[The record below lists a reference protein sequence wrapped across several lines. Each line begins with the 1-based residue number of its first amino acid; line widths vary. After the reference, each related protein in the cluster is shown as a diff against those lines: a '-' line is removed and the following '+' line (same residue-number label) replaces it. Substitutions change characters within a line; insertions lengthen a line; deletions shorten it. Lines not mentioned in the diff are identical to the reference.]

1 LKKNKRI
8 EAKIVSI
15 NPKEKL
21 IFSIG
26 LALFGL
32 LLMVIFAEFHI
43 KTTHLTKIKSLSQ
56 VKLDLTSAHLDF
68 EDIIGKAYL
77 QNKQYSPIIDVKKQ
91 LKYLLLP
98 PNLSDKILP
107 LYSQSQ
113 HDELESILKQVDEF
127 EALCSPEKYA
137 TNILQHDA
145 LFNTLITRIT
155 NLQNEF
161 NSAMRHQSSQ
171 LTIAGWVLF
180 GLLLLYL
187 LFTLLYIINFRKF
200 RDGFL
205 TAQHQLLETLKQNN
219 YFLEESQN
227 VSKLGYYTYD
237 FNTKQFDASKYLTD
251 LMGLNAGI
259 GNLQSWIAIIHPE
272 DRFILEDALKQRLRD
287 EATPLDVTYRVIKP
301 LDGKV
306 YWMHHTAQALQKDT
320 QGHLLPVLGVLQD
333 ITEHKLFELSLTES
347 ESLLNKMQT
356 IAKLGSFDYDI
367 LSRKGSFTKECA
379 EITGFKNKNEIS
391 FDEWLTI
398 VHPDDQESNQK
409 AFDLCKRE
417 GANYDQEYRIITK
430 DKQELKWLHGLGTVV
445 FKDGIAKNFMGTIQD
460 ITQRKLAE
468 EKLKQSDTIL
478 NKLSPIVL
486 VVNDIGEIL
495 YASPSIKDSLGF
507 ESSDMLGQ
515 GWWQLT
521 YENLT
526 QANLIKEAVLGY
538 FFKNKELLIDISLRK
553 LITKN
558 GEEKWFEW
566 RVSRG
571 FGNTYISIGIDVTQR
586 KLAEEKL
593 MIATKKIAESENRFR
608 EIFEKSGDA
617 ILIIKNEQFIDCN
630 QAAIKML
637 GYNTKEEFIN
647 THPSKLSP
655 EFQPDGLS
663 SFQKA
668 QTMMQTALDH
678 GTNRFEWRHTK
689 KNGEVF
695 PVEVLLTA
703 ISNEPDNRLIHCV
716 WRDITELEREAQIK
730 EIIYNITKKA
740 SSTLNIE
747 KLFVFI
753 KSELQKLINTNNFFI
768 ALYDKTSDMIS
779 TPFMVDEQD
788 EGSDFPK
795 GKTLTGYLIDTKKS
809 LLASQQMLLKLQS
822 DHKVEILGPLS
833 KCWLGVPL
841 IIGKKAIGA
850 IVIQSYTDERAY
862 SQKDLELLELVAS
875 NIGQVIKQVRD
886 FEKINL
892 LNQAVVQSPES
903 IVVTN
908 AMGEIQFANPAF
920 TKLSGYT
927 QKEALGKTHRLLKS
941 DKHDSTFYKNLWQTI
956 LKGETWEGELVNKKK
971 DGSNYLVKANISPVK
986 NKAGLITNFVS
997 VQEDIT
1003 EKRKLERDFIN
1014 AFIDAQEQEKISFG
1028 EDLHDGISQILSAES
1043 MYIEVLNKLNKSD
1056 DKRITEALDKIRTLN
1071 LDAINDARGIAHGL
1085 MSKQLKEN
1093 GLIMAINHICN
1104 DYNQSRKIKF
1114 NFIADDLI
1122 EDEIS
1127 KEIKINLFRI
1137 AQEISTNIVRHSGAK
1152 NSEITLA
1159 KTNLNQLQLII
1170 KDDGV
1175 GIDLEKMKREHKG
1188 AGLKN
1193 IERRVSLLNGK
1204 LNLETAPNQ
1213 GTCYTIVVPL
1223 ANL

>member
-1 LKKNKRI
+1 MKKNKRI

-15 NPKEKL
+15 IPKETL

-43 KTTHLTKIKSLSQ
+43 KTTHLSKIKSLSQ
-56 VKLDLTSAHLDF
+56 VKLDITSAHLDF
-68 EDIIGKAYL
+68 EDILGRAYPHNM
-77 QNKQYSPIIDVKKQ
+77 QGSTFIDTKNQ
-91 LKYLLLP
+91 LEYLLLP
-98 PNLSDKILP
+98 PNLIDKILP

-113 HDELESILKQVDEF
+113 HDELQSILKQVDEF
-127 EALCSPEKYA
+127 EALCTPEKYA
-137 TNILQHDA
+137 TNKLQHDA
-145 LFNTLITRIT
+145 SFNALITRIT
-155 NLQNEF
+155 NLQNAL

-171 LTIAGWVLF
+171 LTIAGWIIF

-187 LFTLLYIINFRKF
+187 LFILLYIINFRKF
-200 RDGFL
+200 RASFL
-205 TAQHQLLETLKQNN
+205 TAQNQLLETLKQNN

-227 VSKLGYYTYD
+227 VSKLGYYTYN

-251 LMGLNAGI
+251 LMGLNAGT
-259 GNLQSWIAIIHPE
+259 GDLQSWMAIIHPE
-272 DRFILEDALKQRLRD
+272 DRFILEDALKQRLSD
-287 EATPLDVTYRVIKP
+287 ETIPLDVTYRVIKP

-320 QGHLLPVLGVLQD
+320 EGNLLPVIGVLQD
-333 ITEHKLFELSLTES
+333 ITERKLFELSLTES

-367 LSRKGSFTKECA
+367 LSRKGRFSKECA
-379 EITGFKNKNEIS
+379 EITGFKNQQEIS

-398 VHPDDQESNQK
+398 VHPEDQENNQK

-417 GANYDQEYRIITK
+417 GVNYDREYRIITK
-430 DKQELKWLHGLGTVV
+430 DKHELKWIHGLGTIV

-460 ITQRKLAE
+460 
-468 EKLKQSDTIL
+468 
-478 NKLSPIVL
+478 
-486 VVNDIGEIL
+486 
-495 YASPSIKDSLGF
+495 
-507 ESSDMLGQ
+507 
-515 GWWQLT
+515 
-521 YENLT
+521 
-526 QANLIKEAVLGY
+526 
-538 FFKNKELLIDISLRK
+538 
-553 LITKN
+553 
-558 GEEKWFEW
+558 
-566 RVSRG
+566 
-571 FGNTYISIGIDVTQR
+571 VTQR

-593 MIATKKIAESENRFR
+593 INATKKMAESENRFR
-608 EIFEKSGDA
+608 KIFEKSGDA

-630 QAAIKML
+630 QATITML

-647 THPSKLSP
+647 AHPSKLSP
-655 EFQPDGLS
+655 ELQPDGLN
-663 SFQKA
+663 SFEKA
-668 QTMMQTALDH
+668 QTMIQTALEH

-695 PVEVLLTA
+695 PVEVLLTS

-788 EGSDFPK
+788 NGSDFPK

-850 IVIQSYTDERAY
+850 IVIQSYTDEQAY
-862 SQKDLELLELVAS
+862 TQKDLELLELVAS
-875 NIGQVIKQVRD
+875 NIAQVIKQVRD
-886 FEKINL
+886 FEKISL
-892 LNQAVVQSPES
+892 LNQAVFQSPES
-903 IVVTN
+903 VVVTN
-908 AMGEIQFANPAF
+908 AMGEIQFVNPAF

-927 QKEALGKTHRLLKS
+927 LKEALGKTHRLLKS
-941 DKHDSTFYKNLWQTI
+941 GEQDSELYKNLWQTI
-956 LKGETWEGELVNKKK
+956 LKGKTWEGELVNKNK
-971 DGSNYLVKANISPVK
+971 DGSNYLVKANISSVK

-1003 EKRKLERDFIN
+1003 EKRKLERDFIH

-1056 DKRITEALDKIRTLN
+1056 DKRITEALDKIRALN

-1137 AQEISTNIVRHSGAK
+1137 TQEISTNIVRHSGAK
-1152 NSEITLA
+1152 NSEIKLA
-1159 KTNLNQLQLII
+1159 KTKLNQLQLVI

-1175 GIDLEKMKREHKG
+1175 GMDLEKMKREHKG

-1223 ANL
+1223 ASL